1 MQSFVVKNICGYN
14 VLLKYVENLHSC
26 VVHAS
31 LIVHMQII
39 DIAPEKELQSSC
51 IARLNIYQ
59 DSHNWWVT
67 CPGLDSWD
75 FV

>member
-39 DIAPEKELQSSC
+39 DIAPEKELKS
-51 IARLNIYQ
+51 N
-59 DSHNWWVT
+59 
-67 CPGLDSWD
+67 
-75 FV
+75 